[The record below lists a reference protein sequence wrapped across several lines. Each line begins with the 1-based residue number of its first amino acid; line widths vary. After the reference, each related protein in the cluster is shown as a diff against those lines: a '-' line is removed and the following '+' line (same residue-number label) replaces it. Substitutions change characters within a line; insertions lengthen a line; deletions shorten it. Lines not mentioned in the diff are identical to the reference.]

1 MPTLR
6 SPMPRTADTS
16 GRRGRA
22 ADDRLTE
29 LVRARGPALVGYA
42 YLLVGEQKAAE
53 DLVQDAFVK
62 VFVRMRDGSS
72 PDAIEA
78 YVRRTILT
86 LHIDAYRRS
95 RRWAGI
101 RHLFMTPERHETRT
115 DDVHQSAD
123 IRSALGSLSPQ
134 ERACVVLRYFDDLT
148 VPQTAERMKLHPG
161 TVKRYLHN
169 AVARLEALLGPLED
183 GVVEHDEDLA
193 VLPLISRPTPRSA
206 DS

>member
-1 MPTLR
+1 MSSTTD
-6 SPMPRTADTS
+6 SH
-16 GRRGRA
+16 GRHGHA

-53 DLVQDAFVK
+53 DLVQEAFVK
-62 VFVRMRDGSS
+62 VFIRMRNGGS
-72 PDAIEA
+72 PDAMEA
-78 YVRRTILT
+78 YVRRAILT

-95 RRWAGI
+95 RRWAGV
-101 RHLFMTPERHETRT
+101 RHLFTTPERHVQCA
-115 DDVHQSAD
+115 DVDQAAD
-123 IRSALGSLSPQ
+123 IRTALGSLSTQ

-169 AVARLEALLGPLED
+169 AVARLETILGPLDD
-183 GVVEHDEDLA
+183 GDAEHDEDVA

>member
-1 MPTLR
+1 
-6 SPMPRTADTS
+6 MPRTADTS

-22 ADDRLTE
+22 VDDRLTE

-42 YLLVGEQKAAE
+42 YLLVGEQKGAE
-53 DLVQDAFVK
+53 DLVQEAFVR
-62 VFVRMRDGSS
+62 VFVRMRDGGS
-72 PDAIEA
+72 PDAMEA

-95 RRWAGI
+95 RRWAGV
-101 RHLFMTPERHETRT
+101 RHLFTTPERQDQRI
-115 DDVHQSAD
+115 DVDQSAD